1 MITSYFI
8 QTHIPTGILY
18 VTVNTKDKWTA
29 YTINKVTPVSG
40 VNITFDSCKETTE
53 NIDIEGFNSLDYQI
67 FTSKEKDQIYLLCV
81 PLSIIREFNKG

>member
-53 NIDIEGFNSLDYQI
+53 NIDIDQI